1 MTKMQM
7 RKLINLCEGVN
18 KEPISEAEEWKEAYM
33 DMAEFIKNGIV
44 PNTLKNSE
52 AIDKLNELLKEQAQF
67 LMEIGETLEQFRDRL
82 EQIENSTT
90 DFNDPGRI
98 H

>member
-1 MTKMQM
+1 
-7 RKLINLCEGVN
+7 
-18 KEPISEAEEWKEAYM
+18 M

>member
-18 KEPISEAEEWKEAYM
+18 KEPISEAEEWKEAYE
-33 DMAEFIKNGIV
+33 DMAEFISKGLVPNVMKNG
-44 PNTLKNSE
+44 E

-67 LMEIGETLEQFRDRL
+67 LMEIGERL

-90 DFNDPGRI
+90 DFNDSGRI

>member
-7 RKLINLCEGVN
+7 RKLINLCEGIDN
-18 KEPISEAEEWKEAYM
+18 KPISEAEEWKEAYE
-33 DMAEFIKNGIV
+33 DMAEFISKGLVPNVMKNG
-44 PNTLKNSE
+44 E

-67 LMEIGETLEQFRDRL
+67 LMEIGERL

-90 DFNDPGRI
+90 DFNDSGRI